1 MDAQNKRSYK
11 LEENMKENET
21 ENAKTEAQHKELD
34 LQILE
39 LLRAMSP
46 EKRRESVDYIR
57 DTYGN
62 RKAER

>member
-1 MDAQNKRSYK
+1 M
-11 LEENMKENET
+11 EENMKENET
-21 ENAKTEAQHKELD
+21 ENAKTEARHKELD
-34 LQILE
+34 RQILE

-46 EKRRESVDYIR
+46 EKRRESVAYIM

>member
-11 LEENMKENET
+11 LEENMKENAA
-21 ENAKTEAQHKELD
+21 ENAAKHKELD
-34 LQILE
+34 RQILE

-46 EKRRESVDYIR
+46 EKRRESVAYIR

>member
-1 MDAQNKRSYK
+1 
-11 LEENMKENET
+11 MKENT
-21 ENAKTEAQHKELD
+21 AENAAKHIELD
-34 LQILE
+34 RQILE

-46 EKRRESVDYIR
+46 EKRHESVAYIR

>member
-1 MDAQNKRSYK
+1 
-11 LEENMKENET
+11 MKEKAA
-21 ENAKTEAQHKELD
+21 ENAAKHKELD

-46 EKRRESVDYIR
+46 EKRHESVAYIR

>member
-1 MDAQNKRSYK
+1 
-11 LEENMKENET
+11 MKENAA
-21 ENAKTEAQHKELD
+21 ENAAKHKDLD
-34 LQILE
+34 RQILE

-46 EKRRESVDYIR
+46 EKRHESVASIR